1 MSEFFKLLQCV
12 FFQHTQIN
20 SENTDRLPYK
30 FHSLL
35 WQHQIPQDKSSVS
48 QDLSTSDDTPKSSL
62 LPELLTLCV
71 CVCVCVHAQSSPSL
85 WCPVDCSPPGSS
97 VHGISQAG
105 ILEWAAISSSLPDP
119 GIQPGLLHLLHQQ
132 ADSLPMCHLGSR
144 VSDQLAIHWRFPWLS
159 SWVWLIC

>member
-1 MSEFFKLLQCV
+1 MNFLSFSSV
-12 FFQHTQIN
+12 FF
-20 SENTDRLPYK
+20 SNT
-30 FHSLL
+30 H
-35 WQHQIPQDKSSVS
+35 KSILRTLTGCLTNFTHFFDSIRS
-48 QDLSTSDDTPKSSL
+48 HRIRARSHKTSPLQMTHPSPACYLSFWP
-62 LPELLTLCV
+62 CV

-132 ADSLPMCHLGSR
+132 ADSLPMRRLGSR